1 MRWIIY
7 TLLAYILVAGSNEH
21 PFATTTVYG
30 EVTSTTDKESS
41 GVNAMEEAEEEN
53 KEIRIKKDEFDE
65 IVGQLQGMKALL
77 ENMKQ
82 DYDTR
87 FKEMQEKI
95 VVLEKE
101 NTKLKISQSEP
112 VGAIH
117 ESPLSKAGD
126 NVAVG
131 EVNSRTP
138 KVSTTNEEEKSQPPQ
153 TGTVATS
160 PPTPPSTESIFSQ
173 TSTTATSQPMTS
185 ESEKWVPAQPLTV
198 WSMAARQLRIWKNLK
213 RVVTIRISVGLL
225 CKIWKPYL
233 KGR

>member
-1 MRWIIY
+1 MK
-7 TLLAYILVAGSNEH
+7 LPSYILLLCILIASREERL
-21 PFATTTVYG
+21 FALDEVYG
-30 EVTSTTDKESS
+30 EEVPITNKDYQSPDTTE
-41 GVNAMEEAEEEN
+41 GVEEGAE
-53 KEIRIKKDEFDE
+53 EIRIRKDEFDE

-101 NTKLKISQSEP
+101 NTKLKITQSEP
-112 VGAIH
+112 VRAIH

-173 TSTTATSQPMTS
+173 TST
-185 ESEKWVPAQPLTV
+185 
-198 WSMAARQLRIWKNLK
+198 
-213 RVVTIRISVGLL
+213 
-225 CKIWKPYL
+225 
-233 KGR
+233 